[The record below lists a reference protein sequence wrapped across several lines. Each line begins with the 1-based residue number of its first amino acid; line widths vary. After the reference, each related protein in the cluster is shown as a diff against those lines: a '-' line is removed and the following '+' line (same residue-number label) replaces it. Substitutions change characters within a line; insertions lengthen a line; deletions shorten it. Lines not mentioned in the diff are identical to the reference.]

1 MDAFKITLT
10 LASPLVMQ
18 EGGYMTLDGLLAAL
32 KFEATGDLEQAH
44 NDLPL
49 QRTQGVWHASAAHL
63 DTWHTGRIGF
73 VANLRAA
80 HDMNIELIARK
91 KDGQPHS
98 KLGLTRRSDFGAV
111 MKSYNSHA
119 VSTISW
125 YAEGDA
131 AEVERMLQDVA
142 FIGKR
147 RASGFGQVSG
157 MHIESDE
164 LNGVTGYFGE
174 PLRPV
179 PVEIFRETFDGDA
192 SSLRADA
199 AWRPAYWHP
208 DNRAICHVPVS
219 F

>member
-1 MDAFKITLT
+1 
-10 LASPLVMQ
+10 
-18 EGGYMTLDGLLAAL
+18 MTLDGLLAAL
-32 KFEATGDLEQAH
+32 KFEATGDLAQAH

-63 DTWHTGRIGF
+63 EEWHVDRVAF
-73 VANLRAA
+73 VASLHAT
-80 HDMNIELIARK
+80 HDMDIDLIAQK

-111 MKSYNSHA
+111 MNSYNSHA
-119 VSTISW
+119 VSSIAW
-125 YAEGDA
+125 YAQGNA
-131 AEVERMLQDVA
+131 VEVERMLKGAA

-157 MHIESDE
+157 LQVEPDE
-164 LNGVTGYFGE
+164 LSGVIGHFGE

-179 PVEIFRETFDGDA
+179 PETLFHEVFGGDV

-208 DNRAICHVPVS
+208 DNRAICHVPPS
-219 F
+219 LS